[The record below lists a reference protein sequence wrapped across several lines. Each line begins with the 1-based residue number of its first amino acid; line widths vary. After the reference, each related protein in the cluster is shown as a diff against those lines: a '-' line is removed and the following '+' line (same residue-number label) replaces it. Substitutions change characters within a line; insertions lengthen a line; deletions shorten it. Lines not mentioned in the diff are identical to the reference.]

1 MDVRRARLED
11 ARAIAQVHAETWREA
26 YEHVF
31 GAERLASVTVD
42 ARLAQWE
49 RILATGQS
57 DVFVVGT
64 DGIVGF
70 VSTGDSRDADAE
82 AELFAIYVLPPA
94 WGTGAGS
101 ALMRAGVEA
110 SVLLLAFLPFVF
122 LVTLQLLAPALL
134 TPLRSP
140 FGEALF
146 GLAVAWMVAGYRL
159 LQRMSQP
166 PREERVRLRESI
178 A

>member
-11 ARAIAQVHAETWREA
+11 AREIAQVHAETWREA

-31 GAERLASVTVD
+31 GAKRLASVTID

-49 RILATGQS
+49 RILAAGQS
-57 DVFVVGT
+57 DVFVAAA

-70 VSTGDSRDADAE
+70 VSTGESRDADAE
-82 AELFAIYVLPPA
+82 AELFAIYVLPRA

-110 SVLLLAFLPFVF
+110 
-122 LVTLQLLAPALL
+122 
-134 TPLRSP
+134 
-140 FGEALF
+140 
-146 GLAVAWMVAGYRL
+146 M
-159 LQRMSQP
+159 
-166 PREERVRLRESI
+166 RLRASGDAVLWVLDDNPRARRFYEREGWTLDGERKEDEYLGLRVPEVRYRI
-178 A
+178 ALAR

>member
-31 GAERLASVTVD
+31 GAERLASVTID

-49 RILATGQS
+49 RILAAGQS
-57 DVFVVGT
+57 DVFVAAAG
-64 DGIVGF
+64 GMVGF

-82 AELFAIYVLPPA
+82 AELFAIYVLPEA

-110 SVLLLAFLPFVF
+110 
-122 LVTLQLLAPALL
+122 
-134 TPLRSP
+134 
-140 FGEALF
+140 
-146 GLAVAWMVAGYRL
+146 M
-159 LQRMSQP
+159 
-166 PREERVRLRESI
+166 RLRASGDAVLWVLDDNPRARRFYEREGWALDGERKEDEYLGLRVPEVRYRI
-178 A
+178 ALAR

>member
-1 MDVRRARLED
+1 MDVRRARLEE

-31 GAERLASVTVD
+31 GAERLASVTID

-49 RILATGQS
+49 RILAAGQS
-57 DVFVVGT
+57 DVFVAAA

-82 AELFAIYVLPPA
+82 AELFAIYVLPDA

-101 ALMRAGVEA
+101 ALMRAGIEA
-110 SVLLLAFLPFVF
+110 
-122 LVTLQLLAPALL
+122 
-134 TPLRSP
+134 
-140 FGEALF
+140 
-146 GLAVAWMVAGYRL
+146 M
-159 LQRMSQP
+159 
-166 PREERVRLRESI
+166 RLRASGDAVLWVLDDNPRARRFYEREGWTLDGERKEDEYLGLRVAEVRYRI
-178 A
+178 GL

>member
-49 RILATGQS
+49 RILAAGQS
-57 DVFVVGT
+57 DVFVAAT

-82 AELFAIYVLPPA
+82 AELFAIYVLPEA
-94 WGTGAGS
+94 WGSGAGA
-101 ALMRAGVEA
+101 ALMRAGIEA
-110 SVLLLAFLPFVF
+110 
-122 LVTLQLLAPALL
+122 
-134 TPLRSP
+134 
-140 FGEALF
+140 
-146 GLAVAWMVAGYRL
+146 M
-159 LQRMSQP
+159 
-166 PREERVRLRESI
+166 RLRASGDAVLWVLDDNPRARRFYEREGWALDGERKEDEYLGLRVAEVRYRI
-178 A
+178 ALAR

>member
-31 GAERLASVTVD
+31 GAERLASVSID

-49 RILATGQS
+49 RILAAGQS
-57 DVFVVGT
+57 DVFVAAA

-82 AELFAIYVLPPA
+82 AELFAIYVLPRA

-101 ALMRAGVEA
+101 VLMGAGIEA
-110 SVLLLAFLPFVF
+110 
-122 LVTLQLLAPALL
+122 
-134 TPLRSP
+134 
-140 FGEALF
+140 
-146 GLAVAWMVAGYRL
+146 M
-159 LQRMSQP
+159 
-166 PREERVRLRESI
+166 RLRASGDAVLWVLDDNPRARRFYEREGWTLDGERKEDEYLGLRVPEVRYRI
-178 A
+178 ALAS

>member
-31 GAERLASVTVD
+31 GAERLASVTID

-49 RILATGQS
+49 RILAAGQS
-57 DVFVVGT
+57 DVFVAAT

-82 AELFAIYVLPPA
+82 AELFAIYVLPRA

-101 ALMRAGVEA
+101 ALMRAGIEA
-110 SVLLLAFLPFVF
+110 
-122 LVTLQLLAPALL
+122 
-134 TPLRSP
+134 
-140 FGEALF
+140 
-146 GLAVAWMVAGYRL
+146 M
-159 LQRMSQP
+159 
-166 PREERVRLRESI
+166 RLRASGDAVLWVLDDNPRARRFYEREGWTLDGERKEDEYLGLRVAEVRYRI
-178 A
+178 ELAR

>member
-31 GAERLASVTVD
+31 GAGRLASVSID

-49 RILATGQS
+49 RILTAGQS
-57 DVFVVGT
+57 DVFVAVT

-82 AELFAIYVLPPA
+82 AELFAIYVRPRA

-101 ALMRAGVEA
+101 ALMRAGIEA
-110 SVLLLAFLPFVF
+110 
-122 LVTLQLLAPALL
+122 
-134 TPLRSP
+134 
-140 FGEALF
+140 
-146 GLAVAWMVAGYRL
+146 M
-159 LQRMSQP
+159 
-166 PREERVRLRESI
+166 RLRASGDAVLWVLDDNPRARRFYEREGWTLDGERKEDEYLGLRVPEVRYRI
-178 A
+178 GLRRA

>member
-42 ARLAQWE
+42 ARLSQWE
-49 RILATGQS
+49 RILAAGQS
-57 DVFVVGT
+57 DVFVAAD

-82 AELFAIYVLPPA
+82 AELFAIYVLPEA
-94 WGTGAGS
+94 WGSGAGS
-101 ALMRAGVEA
+101 ALMRAGIEA
-110 SVLLLAFLPFVF
+110 MRLRASGDAVLWVLDDNPRARRFYEREGW
-122 LVTLQLLAPALL
+122 TLDGERKEDEYLG
-134 TPLRSP
+134 LRVA
-140 FGEALF
+140 EVRYRI
-146 GLAVAWMVAGYRL
+146 GLAR
-159 LQRMSQP
+159 
-166 PREERVRLRESI
+166 
-178 A
+178 